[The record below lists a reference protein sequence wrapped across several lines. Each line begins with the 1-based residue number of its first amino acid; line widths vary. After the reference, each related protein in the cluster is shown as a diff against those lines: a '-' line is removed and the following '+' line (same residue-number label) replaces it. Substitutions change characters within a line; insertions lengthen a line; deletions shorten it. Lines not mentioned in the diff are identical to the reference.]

1 MEYYSLM
8 CHGMVEDN
16 RKLRPCHRK
25 LDNTLIPIIM
35 FGTQSYPTLNS
46 MTLFYYIIFSKSLG
60 VYFLKELTDALISYP
75 VQYANRYSI
84 IDETNIYQKAVKFL
98 FDINLIERKN
108 FPQNRFELF
117 IQEDIVRQPLDV
129 LLFSNDEMV
138 VGTTDIIPNFLES
151 LIDKKVTKLNTTFD
165 HAPTNIVYS
174 TKMIRGSTR
183 VKFEYEN
190 KENKLGLLYPY
201 GMYKTNNISNLTF
214 QKPMENRLSD
224 VLEDIIQFTKQ
235 QNQKKKQ
242 MFRHPKTVTIGAIFV
257 FCCKVSTRRIQNLQ
271 FPQEADASHPI
282 MDPVRLLYNP
292 TTKKYQVKKV
302 EKTDFNKFEETTARK
317 LNEITTKRKQR
328 KEGKKS
334 ISSQQLHLDN
344 IFG

>member
-1 MEYYSLM
+1 
-8 CHGMVEDN
+8 
-16 RKLRPCHRK
+16 
-25 LDNTLIPIIM
+25 
-35 FGTQSYPTLNS
+35 
-46 MTLFYYIIFSKSLG
+46 
-60 VYFLKELTDALISYP
+60 
-75 VQYANRYSI
+75 
-84 IDETNIYQKAVKFL
+84 
-98 FDINLIERKN
+98 
-108 FPQNRFELF
+108 
-117 IQEDIVRQPLDV
+117 
-129 LLFSNDEMV
+129 
-138 VGTTDIIPNFLES
+138 
-151 LIDKKVTKLNTTFD
+151 
-165 HAPTNIVYS
+165 
-174 TKMIRGSTR
+174 
-183 VKFEYEN
+183 
-190 KENKLGLLYPY
+190 
-201 GMYKTNNISNLTF
+201 
-214 QKPMENRLSD
+214 MENRLSD